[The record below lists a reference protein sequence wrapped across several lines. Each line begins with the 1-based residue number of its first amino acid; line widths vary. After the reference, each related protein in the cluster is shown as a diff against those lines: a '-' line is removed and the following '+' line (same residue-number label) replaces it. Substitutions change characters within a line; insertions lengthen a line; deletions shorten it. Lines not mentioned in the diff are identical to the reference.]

1 MRKLGSA
8 PKKLFYGVLL
18 RVAVGRRSVRETG
31 GRRDVGRLVQGKL
44 LLLLLLLLILIVGV
58 VRGRSGEC
66 VELLLLHII
75 ACDHKPLPPR
85 SQGRGVAASAVASGG
100 SLEKV

>member
-31 GRRDVGRLVQGKL
+31 GRREVGRLVQGKL
-44 LLLLLLLLILIVGV
+44 LLLLLLLILIVGV
-58 VRGRSGEC
+58 VR
-66 VELLLLHII
+66 
-75 ACDHKPLPPR
+75 
-85 SQGRGVAASAVASGG
+85 RGAANA
-100 SLEKV
+100 